1 MGQPAALP
9 AREAGPASPLAV
21 EVHAIDYIPRRERHG
36 RPWHLG
42 ALWFVANAELIS
54 FATGPIGI
62 HIGLNFAWTAL
73 AIVLGTLIGTLAM
86 AFHSAQGP
94 RLGLAQM
101 IQSRPQFGYF
111 GALLPIVTA
120 LFVFVGYATF
130 DTVLGGEL
138 FNTTIR
144 TPVEFSFV
152 LFIGLALALT
162 AIGYDLI
169 HRLSRYSSIIYLV
182 NFGLFTVLAV
192 ASINLP
198 AEQMS
203 LSADTFQLG
212 PFLIV
217 MGVLMSYNLSW
228 APYVSDYSRYLPA
241 DTTVRSAF
249 GWTYVGTALGA
260 IWPAVL
266 GALVGAAHPDLSP
279 IAAIKTVADD
289 AFFQGWGFWTL
300 ILSVPTLVIATT
312 LSIYTAGLSTLA
324 AIDVV
329 RPVRSG
335 LRTRIVTVSL
345 VALLVLG
352 LALLVANNFLG
363 SYNAFLLIILYFL
376 IPWTAINLVD
386 YFLVRKGNY
395 AIKEIFKP
403 DGIYRRWG
411 WQGLVSYWVAFVV
424 MIPFFS
430 TTIFTGFI
438 AAELGGGDIAPFVGF
453 PLAGILYYVLTR
465 NLDVDAEAGL
475 AEQQLAELEGEAA
488 RSPVGQTTTS

>member
-1 MGQPAALP
+1 MGQTGVPRADAA
-9 AREAGPASPLAV
+9 EAVPASAPLGL
-21 EVHAIDYIPRRERHG
+21 EVRSIDYVPRRERHG
-36 RPWHLG
+36 RAWHLG

-62 HIGLNFAWTAL
+62 HLGLNFAWTAV

-111 GALLPIVTA
+111 GALVPIVAA
-120 LFVFVGYATF
+120 LFVFIGYGTF

-138 FNTTIR
+138 LNTTIR
-144 TPVEFSFV
+144 TPIELGFV
-152 LFIGLALALT
+152 LFIGMALALT
-162 AIGYDLI
+162 AIGYNLI
-169 HRLSRYSSIIYLV
+169 HRLSRYASILYMV
-182 NFGLFTVLAV
+182 NFGLFTVLALT
-192 ASINLP
+192 SINLP
-198 AEQMS
+198 PEQTS
-203 LSADTFQLG
+203 LSADAFQAG

-217 MGVLMSYNLSW
+217 LGVLMSYNLSW

-241 DTTVRSAF
+241 DTPIRTTF
-249 GWTYVGTALGA
+249 GWTYVGTAAGA

-279 IAAIKTVADD
+279 IAGIKTVADD
-289 AFFQGWGFWTL
+289 ALFQGWGFWTL

-312 LSIYTAGLSTLA
+312 LSIYTGGLSTLA
-324 AIDVV
+324 AVDVV
-329 RPVRSG
+329 RRVQSGVRA
-335 LRTRIVTVSL
+335 RIVTVGILAL
-345 VALLVLG
+345 VVLG

-438 AAELGGGDIAPFVGF
+438 ANALGGGDIAPFVGF
-453 PLAGILYYVLTR
+453 PVAAILYYVLTR
-465 NLDVDAEAGL
+465 NIDVEAESRL
-475 AEQQLAELEGEAA
+475 AAQQLDELERETP
-488 RSPVGQTTTS
+488 PVSA